1 MKSMAVVCG
10 MAVGLMTGM
19 AWGQANGGARK
30 QHVQVGW
37 IESVAHP
44 VPGTACSVIQ
54 ADIAAES
61 GYVFVDDSTKKV
73 VKAMAMSPALILPHA
88 GEHVGIVGVDLPAN
102 GKTQFYIVQ
111 VVLDQK
117 AVEQQAQQNAE
128 AQTKANAEA
137 EVAAK
142 QKAADDALLKVPEYG
157 PERTYQGWFIWASPS
172 SPKIFIEESTNKK
185 WNFEDENNLL
195 YNNRG
200 QHMVITAKVRTRA
213 MHSSAHPGYDAYIAL
228 HLVNLVSIMK
238 DQSPPP
244 AVAAAAK

>member
-10 MAVGLMTGM
+10 VVAGLMTGM
-19 AWGQANGGARK
+19 AWGQANSGARK

-44 VPGTACSVIQ
+44 ETGTARSVIQ
-54 ADIAAES
+54 ADIAAGS

-73 VKAMAMSPALILPHA
+73 VKAIAMSPAAILPHA
-88 GEHVGIVGVDLPAN
+88 GEHVGIVGVELPAN
-102 GKTQFYIVQ
+102 GTTQFYIVQ

-117 AVEQQAQQNAE
+117 GVEQQAQKNAE
-128 AQTKANAEA
+128 GHGKANAEA
-137 EVAAK
+137 EVEAK
-142 QKAADDALLKVPEYG
+142 QKAADDALLKIPEYG
-157 PERTYQGWFIWASPS
+157 PEQTYQGWFIWTSPS
-172 SPKIFIEESTNKK
+172 SPKIFIEEGTNKK
-185 WNFEDENNLL
+185 WNFEDEKSLL

-213 MHSSAHPGYDAYIAL
+213 MHSSSHPGYDAYIAL
-228 HLVNLVSIMK
+228 HLVSLVSIMK

-244 AVAAAAK
+244 AAAAK

>member
-1 MKSMAVVCG
+1 MKNLAVVCG
-10 MAVGLMTGM
+10 VAVGLMTGW

-30 QHVQVGW
+30 QHIQVGW

-44 VPGTACSVIQ
+44 EPGTPRSVIQ
-54 ADIAAES
+54 ADIAAGS

-73 VKAMAMSPALILPHA
+73 VKAMVMSSASILPHA
-88 GEHVGIVGVDLPAN
+88 GEHVGILGVDLPMN
-102 GKTQFYIVQ
+102 GKTEFYIVQ

-117 AVEQQAQQNAE
+117 GVEQQAQKTGE
-128 AQTKANAEA
+128 AQTKANTETEA
-137 EVAAK
+137 AAK

-157 PERTYQGWFIWASPS
+157 PEQTYQGWFIWDSPS
-172 SPKIFIEESTNKK
+172 TPKYFVEEGTNKK
-185 WNFEDENNLL
+185 WNFEDENSSL

-213 MHSSAHPGYDAYIAL
+213 MHSSSHPGYDAYIAL
-228 HLVNLVSIMK
+228 HLVSLVSIMK

-244 AVAAAAK
+244 AAAK